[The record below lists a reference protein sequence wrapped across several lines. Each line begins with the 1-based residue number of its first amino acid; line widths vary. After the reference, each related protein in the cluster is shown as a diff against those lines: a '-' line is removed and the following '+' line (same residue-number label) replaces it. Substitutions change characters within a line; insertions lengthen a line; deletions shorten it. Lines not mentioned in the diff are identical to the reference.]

1 MSSPLSDPQ
10 ITSSKGSFS
19 SHATGNKVVRRSSHV
34 KPSHSRSYPRGV
46 GLDFRK
52 LPGISLIN
60 YIDHHGALFI
70 VSQMLL
76 STSTNI
82 QNIYCL
88 LITLKTGF
96 HSSTG
101 VHVRPEAP
109 PSELAVGVARHFEA
123 MDVNE
128 EDCIGGFLERLEK
141 GPGAATDYARQ
152 TAFFDGRAPPLAL
165 RKRQRNK
172 LAARPGEQVAA
183 KVTRTDENG
192 SWILASVTRF
202 YADTETY
209 DVQDDDDTSKL
220 IRLPWNHVM
229 RLSMGTE
236 GCFQKGK
243 DCMAIFP
250 ETTSFYRAKV
260 SKNPVWKLDRH
271 RSPIVAQMIVKF
283 EDDEDANGRTPH
295 RRVPA
300 RYVIPIPA
308 DYFYDET
315 EDVDLSLLGQK

>member
-1 MSSPLSDPQ
+1 V
-10 ITSSKGSFS
+10 
-19 SHATGNKVVRRSSHV
+19 A
-34 KPSHSRSYPRGV
+34 
-46 GLDFRK
+46 
-52 LPGISLIN
+52 
-60 YIDHHGALFI
+60 
-70 VSQMLL
+70 
-76 STSTNI
+76 
-82 QNIYCL
+82 QNIVL
-88 LITLKTGF
+88 FRNHNFL
-96 HSSTG
+96 TG
-101 VHVRPEAP
+101 VHVRAEAP

-123 MDVNE
+123 MEVNE
-128 EDCIGGFLERLEK
+128 EDCISGFLERLEK
-141 GPGAATDYARQ
+141 GPNAITDYARK
-152 TAFFDGRAPPLAL
+152 TAYFDGRAPPLNL

-229 RLSMGTE
+229 RLSSGTE
-236 GCFQKGK
+236 GCFHKGK

-260 SKNPVWKLDRH
+260 SKTPVWKLDKNG
-271 RSPIVAQMIVKF
+271 SQPVVTQMIVKF
-283 EDDEDANGRTPH
+283 EDDEEDGRTPH

-308 DYFYDET
+308 DYFYDEA
-315 EDVDLSLLGQK
+315 DDIDLGIVGM

>member
-1 MSSPLSDPQ
+1 MTP
-10 ITSSKGSFS
+10 
-19 SHATGNKVVRRSSHV
+19 V
-34 KPSHSRSYPRGV
+34 
-46 GLDFRK
+46 
-52 LPGISLIN
+52 
-60 YIDHHGALFI
+60 ALNLTI
-70 VSQMLL
+70 LTDVCTCHLCILL
-76 STSTNI
+76 
-82 QNIYCL
+82 L
-88 LITLKTGF
+88 
-96 HSSTG
+96 G
-101 VHVRPEAP
+101 VHVRSEAP

-123 MDVNE
+123 MEVIE

-141 GPGAATDYARQ
+141 GPNATTDYARKS
-152 TAFFDGRAPPLAL
+152 AYFDGRAPPLNL

-229 RLSMGTE
+229 RLSSGAE
-236 GCFQKGK
+236 GSFHKGK

-260 SKNPVWKLDRH
+260 SKTPVWKIEKPG
-271 RSPIVAQMIVKF
+271 SQPVVTQMIVKF
-283 EDDEDANGRTPH
+283 EDDEENGRTPH

-308 DYFYDET
+308 NYFYDEA
-315 EDVDLSLLGQK
+315 DDIDLGIGGK